1 MSSAVSS
8 AIRYGVLVV
17 AATGVA
23 LSLTGC
29 HMADTA
35 KSAVESGR
43 PPGATSGQPL
53 PAALSGQPVAW
64 RPCAAPTAAQGGG
77 GAPGR
82 QWECATVRAPLDY
95 AKPEGE
101 TLGLALIRGK
111 AVERGGSGALL
122 LNVGGPGKSG
132 VAALPRLAAEYSR
145 LHAHYDLVG
154 FDARGVGES
163 AGVRC
168 LSDADLDDQAA
179 IDALDGPGPDAGDNK
194 RFAAACRARSGKLL
208 PHMDTESAARDLDL
222 IRQVLREKKLTYFGA
237 SHGSKVG
244 AVYAHLFPK
253 NVGRMVLDAA
263 PDPGQDA
270 LRASVSR
277 AEGLQLALEHFLRD
291 CAASRGARCPTG
303 TDPAEGNRKV
313 MALLGKLDQRPL
325 PAQHGRTLTRYRA
338 TQGMAAALNDQAG
351 WKQLAAGLDE
361 AMHHGRGAV
370 LSSLADSG
378 AERDERGRYSNAG
391 AARRAITCAD
401 DKHRYSTAEVQ
412 RVLPRFRQASPAFG
426 EPLAW
431 TLAQCSQWPVPGKAD
446 TTDVRARGA
455 APIVVI
461 GNTGDPV
468 TPAAGAAAMARQL
481 GDKVGVHLTLR
492 GEGHGAYHTGNAC
505 ITGAVD
511 SYLIKGT
518 RPRNGLICG

>member
-1 MSSAVSS
+1 MPSAVSS
-8 AIRYGVLVV
+8 AIRSGVLVA

-23 LSLTGC
+23 VSLTGC
-29 HMADTA
+29 HTGDTA
-35 KSAVESGR
+35 KSPAESGHSSR
-43 PPGATSGQPL
+43 TASGQAL
-53 PAALSGQPVAW
+53 PAALSGQKVAW

-77 GAPGR
+77 TAPGAR
-82 QWECATVRAPLDY
+82 WECAVVKAPLDY
-95 AKPEGE
+95 AEPEGE

-111 AVERGGSGALL
+111 AVQRGGSAALL
-122 LNVGGPGKSG
+122 FNVGGPGTSG
-132 VAALPRLAAEYSR
+132 VAALPRLASEYSR

-163 AGVRC
+163 AGLRC

-179 IDALDGPGPDAGDNK
+179 IDALDGPVPNAGDNK

-208 PHMDTESAARDLDL
+208 AHMDTESAARDLDL
-222 IRQVLREKKLTYFGA
+222 IRQVLGQKKLTYFGT
-237 SHGSKVG
+237 SYGSKVG
-244 AVYAHLFPK
+244 GVYAHLFPK

-277 AEGLQLALEHFLRD
+277 AEGFQLALEHFMRD

-303 TDPAEGNRKV
+303 TDVAEGNRKV
-313 MALLGKLDQRPL
+313 MALLRKLDGEPL

-338 TQGMAAALNDQAG
+338 TEGMAAALYDKAS

-361 AMHHGRGAV
+361 AMNHGRGAV
-370 LSSLADSG
+370 LSSLADSR
-378 AERDERGRYSNAG
+378 ADRDAQGRYSNAG

-401 DKHRYSTAEVQ
+401 GKHRYSATEVQ
-412 RVLPRFRQASPAFG
+412 QALPRLRKASPVFG
-426 EPLAW
+426 EPLAPALSDC
-431 TLAQCSQWPVPGKAD
+431 TYWPVPGKAD
-446 TTDVRARGA
+446 TTDVRAEGA
-455 APIVVI
+455 APVLVV

-468 TPAAGAAAMARQL
+468 NPPAGAAAMARQL
-481 GDKVGVHLTLR
+481 GHKVGIQLTVR

-518 RPRNGLICG
+518 RPRDGLTCT